1 MDRVAV
7 VTDSTCCI
15 PPELVTEHRISV
27 IPLLIIHEGRS
38 YRDGI
43 DMSPIEVYRIMRKKN
58 TIPTTSIPSPGDIL
72 ETYRRL
78 SQQAESILCI
88 TVTGLQSQMF
98 DTALLA
104 KEMAKQELP
113 TVSIEV
119 MDGRAVAGA
128 LGFIVLSAAKA
139 AQAGA
144 SLAETIE
151 VAQNMKPRVNSIFML
166 DTLYYLAKTGR
177 IGRASAWAGGLLDMK
192 PIVEHSTSIGETT
205 PVARPRTRSKALARM
220 LEIMAERV
228 GTSPAHVMVHHGDEL
243 EEAERLKAEIAA
255 RFNCVELH
263 ITDFTPAMGVHAG
276 PGLLAISFYSC

>member
-192 PIVEHSTSIGETT
+192 PIVEHSTAIGETT
-205 PVARPRTRSKALARM
+205 PVARPRTRSKALGRM
-220 LEIMAERV
+220 LDIMAERV
-228 GTSPAHVMVHHGDEL
+228 GDSPAHVMVHHGDEL

>member
-1 MDRVAV
+1 MDSVAV
-7 VTDSTCCI
+7 VTDSACCI
-15 PPELVTEHRISV
+15 PPELVAEHRICV
-27 IPLLIIHEGRS
+27 IPLLIIHDGVS

-43 DMSPIEVYRIMRKKN
+43 DMSPTEVYRIMRKKN

-78 SQQAESILCI
+78 SERAESILCI

-113 TVSIEV
+113 AVSIEV
-119 MDGRAVAGA
+119 MDSRAVAGA
-128 LGFIVLSAAKA
+128 LGFIVLAAAKA

-151 VAQNMKPRVNSIFML
+151 AAQNMKPRVNSVFML

-192 PIVEHSTSIGETT
+192 PVVEHSTAIGETT
-205 PVARPRTRSKALARM
+205 PVARPRTRSKALGRM
-220 LEIMAERV
+220 LEIMSERV
-228 GTSPAHVMVHHGDEL
+228 GDSPAHVMVHHGDEL

-263 ITDFTPAMGVHAG
+263 VTDFTPAMGVHAG